1 MFPCCRVRRHPVFVE
16 VLALARIDL
25 GMAGKRALP
34 VIIDPLPAVK
44 SATAHI
50 PELGINHRF
59 VTDSTVFDI
68 GFAHDA
74 HPSSLRRF
82 PYAAADSW
90 TDVAEWLTSRDHFL
104 NSAAA
109 TVAAGKSCRNPGC
122 GHLWISVYTRRL
134 GLKQAT

>member
-25 GMAGKRALP
+25 EMAGKRALP

-44 SATAHI
+44 RATAHI

-74 HPSSLRRF
+74 HPSSLRSF
-82 PYAAADSW
+82 P
-90 TDVAEWLTSRDHFL
+90 
-104 NSAAA
+104 
-109 TVAAGKSCRNPGC
+109 
-122 GHLWISVYTRRL
+122 
-134 GLKQAT
+134 